1 MDNRIFEEAQAVMN
15 KRRLDAV
22 YLNDKRID
30 EINSR
35 IPEIYEINKCL
46 FDTGKELMRVI
57 SEKKNVEQEIER
69 IKRTNLEAQAMIKNL
84 LVSNGYPE
92 DYLEIRYNCPDCQ
105 DTGYC
110 GGEFCHCFKK
120 LYGNLSANEMNKN
133 SQINLSSFDTFSLSY
148 YSGADYDIMKR
159 IFEFTKDYAEHFNS
173 GSGSILMFGRTGLG
187 KTHLSLSIANAVLK
201 KGYSVI
207 YDSAINILR
216 KIEKEHFGR
225 SDNDGDTLSLVLD
238 CDLLILDDLGT
249 EFETSFYSSVIYN
262 IINTRLNSNKASIIS
277 TNLDYAGI
285 ERRYDERVVSRLCD
299 VYTCL
304 EFKGEDVRLQKQRRK
319 NNI

>member
-1 MDNRIFEEAQAVMN
+1 MENRIFEEAQAVMN

-110 GGEFCHCFKK
+110 GGEFCNCFKK

-187 KTHLSLSIANAVLK
+187 KTHLSLSIANVVLK

-225 SDNDGDTLSLVLD
+225 SDNGGDTLSLVLD

-249 EFETSFYSSVIYN
+249 EFETAFYSSVIYN

-285 ERRYDERVVSRLCD
+285 ERRYDERVVSRLCA

-319 NNI
+319 SNI